1 MNEMQA
7 IRQIRDSLEELVLL
21 HIDEEGGQASFQ
33 SVARVSGSEQHASQ
47 ATAELQ
53 SMGLVET
60 EQSIGSELT
69 LTSLGHSVAQQVK
82 VSMATPE
89 RRDDAVQ
96 RAVLT
101 WLEESEQ
108 QTLSL
113 SVFLDTD
120 RASVFGVQV
129 TIDELKRASDFLMD
143 RGFIKAVRT
152 WQSNSPLRPSITIDG
167 QKALLSDVTLSR
179 YGPEGETTANNE

>member
-1 MNEMQA
+1 M
-7 IRQIRDSLEELVLL
+7 
-21 HIDEEGGQASFQ
+21 GASAHP
-33 SVARVSGSEQHASQ
+33 SV
-47 ATAELQ
+47 
-53 SMGLVET
+53 
-60 EQSIGSELT
+60 
-69 LTSLGHSVAQQVK
+69 TSLGHRVTQRVK
-82 VSMATPE
+82 VSMTTRE

-129 TIDELKRASDFLMD
+129 TVDELKKAGDFLMD
-143 RGFIKAVRT
+143 RDLIKAVRT
-152 WQSNSPLRPSITIDG
+152 WQSNSPLRPSITVDG
-167 QKALLSDVTLSR
+167 RTALLSHDILSR
-179 YGPEGETTANNE
+179 YGREGATTANNG